1 MNVNSA
7 LQTGLQG
14 VQRGQE
20 GMLEAANEIVK
31 VTTEPTAENS
41 NVIEPMVD
49 LKLYEQTVEA
59 SLQVV
64 KAADETLGTLLDAM
78 A

>member
-1 MNVNSA
+1 MNVNTA
-7 LQTGLQG
+7 LQAGLQG
-14 VQRGQE
+14 VQHGQA
-20 GMLEAANEIVK
+20 GMVEAANEIAK
-31 VTTEPTAENS
+31 ASSQPLSKSS
-41 NVIEPMVD
+41 NIVESMVD

-64 KAADETLGTLLDAM
+64 KAADESLGTLLDAM